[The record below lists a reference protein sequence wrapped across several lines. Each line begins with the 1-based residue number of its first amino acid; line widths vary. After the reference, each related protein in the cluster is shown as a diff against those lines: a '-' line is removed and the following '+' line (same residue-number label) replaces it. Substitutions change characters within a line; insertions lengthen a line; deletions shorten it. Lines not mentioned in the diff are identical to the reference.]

1 MAVTGVWIGWL
12 GFYGFAGFLVGTWW
26 VVFCFCFVLFFCF
39 LFFFFLGFR
48 FWGDLVGQRVV
59 VGMLAGTKWVIINK
73 K

>member
-1 MAVTGVWIGWL
+1 MAVTGVWIGRL

-26 VVFCFCFVLFFCF
+26 VLFFFCFVF

-48 FWGDLVGQRVV
+48 FWGDFVGQRVV
-59 VGMLAGTKWVIINK
+59 VGMLAGTKWLITNK